1 MIESI
6 GQIRGSCSVS
16 YMKARAVRIDTAVE
30 TTGMVSSQPQARR
43 HSSPPVGE
51 SIAALQVRIQV
62 QRDEK
67 ARLARVEQ
75 IKSQVDAGTYQL
87 DNQATVYGLLGSPLD
102 WGFVCMSAPDID

>member
-1 MIESI
+1 
-6 GQIRGSCSVS
+6 
-16 YMKARAVRIDTAVE
+16 MKARAVRIDTAVE
-30 TTGMVSSQPQARR
+30 TTGMVSSQPQVRR

-75 IKSQVDAGTYQL
+75 IKSQVDTGTYQL
-87 DNQATVYGLLGSPLD
+87 DNQATIYGLLGSPLD
-102 WGFVCMSAPDID
+102 WSFVCMSAPDID